1 MVTSFSVMTSF
12 GTDPGSPALRFSRDF
27 VSFSFFGLPVMLKS
41 LAVDSVKDFC
51 HIKISRKMEAPPKRR
66 GCSENTWYNDFK
78 LWSVVW
84 PFIQV
89 KRLWLNVAVSKE
101 INIVQI

>member
-1 MVTSFSVMTSF
+1 MV
-12 GTDPGSPALRFSRDF
+12 
-27 VSFSFFGLPVMLKS
+27 
-41 LAVDSVKDFC
+41 
-51 HIKISRKMEAPPKRR
+51 
-66 GCSENTWYNDFK
+66 
-78 LWSVVW
+78 VVW